1 MLGLNP
7 ARIESSWGI
16 LSPPEIVPSLFSRPN
31 MYSGTWVSVFQT
43 ISVAANLMGCL
54 WKTARAAESPSM
66 NWTGVRIAATVNGTV
81 NPSRWYRSRRPR
93 SQPTAYT
100 PATT

>member
-1 MLGLNP
+1 MAVGRSLAATDDRPVTLVSGLNP

-16 LSPPEIVPSLFSRPN
+16 LMPPEIVPSGCRRPN

-43 ISVAANLMGCL
+43 ISVAANLIGCL

-81 NPSRWYRSRRPR
+81 KPSRW
-93 SQPTAYT
+93 
-100 PATT
+100 

>member
-1 MLGLNP
+1 MLGLKP

-43 ISVAANLMGCL
+43 ISMAANLTGCL
-54 WKTARAAESPSM
+54 WKTARAAESPIM
-66 NWTGVRIAATVNGTV
+66 NWIGVRIAATVNGTV
-81 NPSRWYRSRRPR
+81 KPSRW
-93 SQPTAYT
+93 
-100 PATT
+100 

>member
-1 MLGLNP
+1 MVSGLNP

-16 LSPPEIVPSLFSRPN
+16 LTPPEIVPSGCRRPN

-43 ISVAANLMGCL
+43 ISMAANLIGCL

-81 NPSRWYRSRRPR
+81 KPSRW
-93 SQPTAYT
+93 
-100 PATT
+100 